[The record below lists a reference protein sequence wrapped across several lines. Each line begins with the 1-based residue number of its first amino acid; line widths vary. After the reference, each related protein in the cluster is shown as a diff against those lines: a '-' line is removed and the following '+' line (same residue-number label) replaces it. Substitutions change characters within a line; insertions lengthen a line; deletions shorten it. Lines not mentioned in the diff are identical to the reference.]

1 MIVLIS
7 DRSLNYQDNNI
18 LVVKSMLEA
27 SKVVG
32 GLEALIIHRTSEDPS
47 DFATHLSKIKENGL
61 DKLVYISNPENKQDI
76 IEMFVIGNGGTIL
89 EDEFFLED
97 EEVLKST
104 LGVSEGNNL
113 SIVSGLNVI
122 DNFVSRYID
131 SEDNSPVP
139 QGYLRVV
146 QSASIQ
152 LAKEFENKT
161 AQVIKISQEAS
172 EVIEEVALNNNE
184 ILKQK
189 AEALRSL
196 EELGNLAK
204 GFQGGSS
211 QANGG
216 TAFYPMVSYLK
227 EKDIVRIKDIGNTPY
242 LHSFVHGLQSYAD
255 GVLHKRCKMIVV
267 MPVGGLYQVMYD
279 KFKWI
284 TKENYK
290 DRSLYSQNIVYTNH
304 PSKTVLEQLLNDNTY
319 SLFIVVD
326 FTTNSNKHILN
337 TRRSRS
343 VRYALS
349 SSRFIE
355 SLKRD
360 VSITEFKYFTSI
372 KEYEGNLFTIPY
384 LELPK
389 DTFSRVN
396 LYLRECAQSYDK
408 ILQRG

>member
-7 DRSLNYQDNNI
+7 DRSFNYQDNNI

-47 DFATHLSKIKENGL
+47 NFATHLSTIKENGL

-131 SEDNSPVP
+131 SEDDYPVP

-189 AEALRSL
+189 AEA
-196 EELGNLAK
+196 
-204 GFQGGSS
+204 
-211 QANGG
+211 
-216 TAFYPMVSYLK
+216 
-227 EKDIVRIKDIGNTPY
+227 
-242 LHSFVHGLQSYAD
+242 
-255 GVLHKRCKMIVV
+255 
-267 MPVGGLYQVMYD
+267 
-279 KFKWI
+279 
-284 TKENYK
+284 
-290 DRSLYSQNIVYTNH
+290 
-304 PSKTVLEQLLNDNTY
+304 
-319 SLFIVVD
+319 
-326 FTTNSNKHILN
+326 
-337 TRRSRS
+337 
-343 VRYALS
+343 
-349 SSRFIE
+349 
-355 SLKRD
+355 
-360 VSITEFKYFTSI
+360 
-372 KEYEGNLFTIPY
+372 
-384 LELPK
+384 
-389 DTFSRVN
+389 
-396 LYLRECAQSYDK
+396 
-408 ILQRG
+408 

>member
-7 DRSLNYQDNNI
+7 DRSYNYQDSNI
-18 LVVKSMLEA
+18 LVVKTMLEA

-32 GLEALIIHRTSEDPS
+32 GLEALIIHKTSEDPS
-47 DFATHLSKIKENGL
+47 DFATHLSTIKENGL

-76 IEMFVIGNGGTIL
+76 IEMFVIGNGGIVL

-97 EEVLKST
+97 EDVLKTS

-122 DNFVSRYID
+122 DNFVSKYINSNGD
-131 SEDNSPVP
+131 SPVP
-139 QGYLRVV
+139 QGYLKVV

-161 AQVIKISQEAS
+161 AQVLKISQEAS
-172 EVIEEVALNNNE
+172 EVIEEVATNNNE
-184 ILKQK
+184 ILKQNK
-189 AEALRSL
+189 EAQKSL
-196 EELGNLAK
+196 QELSNIAK
-204 GFQGGSS
+204 EIRGGTGGS
-211 QANGG
+211 GG
-216 TAFYPMVSYLK
+216 AAFYPMVSYLK

-242 LHSFVHGLQSYAD
+242 LRSFVHGLHSYAD
-255 GVLHKRCKMIVV
+255 GVLHKRCKLIVI
-267 MPVGGLYQVMYD
+267 MPVGGLYQMMYD

-343 VRYALS
+343 VRYAFAS
-349 SSRFIE
+349 GRYIE
-355 SLKRD
+355 SIKKD
-360 VSITEFKYFTSI
+360 TSITEFKYFTSI